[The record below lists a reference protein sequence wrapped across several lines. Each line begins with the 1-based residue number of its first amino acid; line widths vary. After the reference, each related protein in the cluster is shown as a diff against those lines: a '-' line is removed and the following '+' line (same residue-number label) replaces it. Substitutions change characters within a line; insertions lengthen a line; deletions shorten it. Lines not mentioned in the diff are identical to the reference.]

1 MSYSEFNIMKNSGTY
16 AEMLETY
23 GIAKLIDEIL
33 IRSEVIGHKV
43 TIEDKNSYYSV
54 VSNKPIIDEMID
66 GISYFP
72 VLKFIK
78 KDDITQMPDGV
89 IDYFDYPEQK
99 KILDDLKEDFNKIE
113 KNKNLSSEQKTQAR
127 KDLNASKISEYGEK
141 LDLEFDV
148 YREVKG
154 NPYASFV
161 KLFNNFHLHQKNF
174 SILIFEILSK
184 YNNQISVE
192 RDFKLVEESPTAQQ
206 LYNPF
211 QGKGLNKN
219 KANNASMGNIKSNW
233 VAETMKI
240 SGALDMMIPQYI
252 KVGSRSYDLKIYVPE
267 FNNISFSQAKKI
279 SNNFKKTLKS
289 SSPVKL
295 DILNVLGFS
304 TNFIKMSPEYKN
316 GKIKNTIRG
325 LHSVYQKDLGQN
337 KAVANISFINIPEF
351 ISYSTKKDGRNWVE
365 ILEKQRKIISGIEE
379 LGSSIQGLQ
388 AYRDFLGS
396 TKRSAFNSFSKFS
409 FWYANYLMTFL
420 STLKLEQESR
430 RKFFKYKS
438 FQIKTL
444 NKFYINMDTKE
455 LNLTEIINNEGF
467 LAIATA
473 IRRSTISLQYTPK
486 NQRKFEIR
494 YGLAQQLQNK
504 SKSKTDLAT
513 FIGEIIGVY
522 NSETGRYAEK
532 HDGRAPRATVK
543 DSELMEF
550 YKIIDKNP
558 PRLIGA
564 LLSSYGFAL
573 TSKDKAIEVDKEN
586 AEIEETEN

>member
-1 MSYSEFNIMKNSGTY
+1 MSYTEFKIMKNSGTY

-23 GIAKLIDEIL
+23 GVARLINEIL
-33 IRSEVIGHKV
+33 IRNEVIGHKV
-43 TIEDKNSYYSV
+43 TIEDKSSCYSV
-54 VSNKPIIDEMID
+54 VSNKPITDEMIN

-78 KDDITQMPDGV
+78 KNDKTKVPDGI
-89 IDYFDYPEQK
+89 IDYFNYPEQM
-99 KILDDLKEDFNKIE
+99 KILDDFKEGFNKISE
-113 KNKNLSSEQKTQAR
+113 NKNLSNEQKTQAR
-127 KDLNASKISEYGEK
+127 KELNAKKISEYGEK

-148 YREVKG
+148 YREIQR

-161 KLFNNFHLHQKNF
+161 KLFNNFHLYQEDFKT
-174 SILIFEILSK
+174 LIFEILSK

-192 RDFKLVEESPTAQQ
+192 RDFKLVDENPTAQQ

-219 KANNASMGNIKSNW
+219 KANSASMGNLKSNW
-233 VAETMKI
+233 VVETMKI

-252 KVGSRSYDLKIYVPE
+252 RIGPRNYDLKIYVPE
-267 FNNISFSQAKKI
+267 FNNIGYSQAKKI
-279 SNNFKKTLKS
+279 LNNFRKTLKS

-295 DILNVLGFS
+295 DILNVLEFS
-304 TNFIKMSPEYKN
+304 VNFIKMTPEYKK
-316 GKIKNTIRG
+316 GKVKSTIKG
-325 LHSVYQKDLGQN
+325 FHSVYQKDLGQN
-337 KAVANISFINIPEF
+337 KAVANISFINTPEF
-351 ISYSTKKDGRNWVE
+351 ISYSTKKEGRDWIE

-396 TKRSAFNSFSKFS
+396 ADKSTFNSFSKFS
-409 FWYANYLMTFL
+409 FWYSGFL
-420 STLKLEQESR
+420 SQELSKE
-430 RKFFKYKS
+430 KFYVTPFKTNS
-438 FQIKTL
+438 L
-444 NKFYINMDTKE
+444 NKFYKSMDTKE

-467 LAIATA
+467 IAIATA

-486 NQRKFEIR
+486 DQRKFEIR

-504 SKSKTDLAT
+504 SKSKADLAT
-513 FIGEIIGVY
+513 FIGEFVALY

-532 HDGRAPRATVK
+532 NDGRAPRATVK

-573 TSKDKAIEVDKEN
+573 TSKDRAVEVDKEST
-586 AEIEETEN
+586 EVEETENLK